1 MASEEAILDHADYE
15 DIPEEV
21 EINEAASNQLEV
33 AQQPNSVFRRALL
46 GGYKTQD
53 VDQYVERS
61 KEALDTLIEE
71 NKELKVKIDQLRE
84 GSITIRTALASSLK
98 FSENISDAAQRE
110 THTIL
115 EQAKAA
121 TTRFEQEIK
130 GATGTLANEIEA
142 LRAHR
147 DRLTSELNQTL
158 ESHIRLLD
166 TIESN
171 SMSESSIAKANE
183 LLELEN
189 S

>member
-1 MASEEAILDHADYE
+1 MASEEAIMDHGDYE
-15 DIPEEV
+15 EIPEEV
-21 EINEAASNQLEV
+21 EINDAASNELEV

-46 GGYKTQD
+46 GGYKPQD

-84 GSITIRTALASSLK
+84 GSITIRTALSSSLK
-98 FSENISDAAQRE
+98 FSENISEAAQRE
-110 THTIL
+110 TSSIL

-121 TTRFEQEIK
+121 TTRFEKEI
-130 GATGTLANEIEA
+130 AASTGTLANEIEA

-147 DRLTSELNQTL
+147 DRLTNELNQTL

-171 SMSESSIAKANE
+171 SMSEASIAKANE